1 MHVIT
6 CVQPHLQNSAD
17 SSVGLT
23 SLTERST
30 IVSGFEILKKFFVG
44 TRLLLAMNC

>member
-17 SSVGLT
+17 SSVT

-30 IVSGFEILKKFFVG
+30 SVSGFEILKKFFVG